1 MAAHEAPMKLYDYW
15 RSSAAYRMR
24 IVMNLKGVA
33 YEHVSVNLLTGA
45 QREADYLARNPLG
58 LVPALEL
65 GDGTLLTQSMAIAEF
80 LEETHPMP
88 PLLPSDPVAR
98 AQARAFCF
106 DISGEMHPLYN
117 LRVRKYLASELK
129 QSEDAVNAWYIY
141 WTTWGLNALEETAR
155 RLPKRGA
162 FLFGDE
168 PGLAEAFLVPQFYNA
183 NRFKIDLSSLTRLN
197 HAYDAVKG
205 LDAFKRAEPEVQP
218 DAE

>member
-1 MAAHEAPMKLYDYW
+1 MKLYDYW

-24 IVMNLKGVA
+24 IVMNLKGLA
-33 YEHVSVNLLTGA
+33 YEQESVNLVTGENRSA
-45 QREADYLARNPLG
+45 AHLARNPLG

-65 GDGTLLTQSMAIAEF
+65 DDGTLLTQSMAIAEY
-80 LEETHPMP
+80 LEETHPAP
-88 PLLPSDPVAR
+88 ALLPADPVAR

-117 LRVRKYLASELK
+117 LRVRKYLAEELK
-129 QSEDAVNAWYIY
+129 QSGDVVDAWYAH
-141 WTTWGLNALEETAR
+141 WTTWGLTALEETAK

-162 FLFGDE
+162 FLFGDA

-183 NRFKIDLSSLTRLN
+183 NRFKIDVSPLTRLN
-197 HAYDAVKG
+197 AAFDAVKD